1 MKPIADMAFYC
12 CGARMLDAAQDNP
25 ICGDDYAK
33 LFMCDYG
40 MGVFEH
46 FKSLSLTNTSIA
58 IRHRIMD
65 DMLRQMLNA
74 NHELTVVTIGA
85 GFDSRPFR
93 LEGGHWFELDEPQLM
108 AYKDIVLPPTQ
119 CANPLHRE
127 PIDFDNDD
135 LEDKLLQLP
144 HTEPVVF
151 VLEGV
156 VIYLCE
162 ADILKLLAD
171 LDYEFPRHLLL
182 CDLVSRD
189 VVVKYGQTLQALA
202 ARRGAPFQAVDHPE
216 AIFLQSG
223 YHPREAISVME
234 SSVDLGINLI
244 PKLFWR
250 SFFQAEISG
259 NAVCLLEKTSF
270 PRMPDASNIGQI

>member
-12 CGARMLDAAQDNP
+12 CGARMQDAAQDNP

-33 LFMCDYG
+33 LFMCEYG
-40 MGVFEH
+40 MGIFDR
-46 FKSLSLTNTSIA
+46 FKSLSLSNAGI
-58 IRHRIMD
+58 IVRHRIMD

-74 NHELTVVTIGA
+74 NHDLNVVTIGA
-85 GFDSRPFR
+85 GFDSRPYR
-93 LEGGHWFELDEPQLM
+93 LEGGHWFELDEPQLI
-108 AYKDIVLPPTQ
+108 AYKDIVLPPAQ

-127 PIDFDNDD
+127 PIDFDKDN

-144 HTEPVVF
+144 HTGPVVF

-162 ADILKLLAD
+162 YDVQKLLTE

-182 CDLVSRD
+182 CDLVSRE
-189 VVVKYGQTLQALA
+189 VVGKYGQTLQALVA
-202 ARRGAPFQAVDHPE
+202 QMGAPFQATDHPE
-216 AIFLQSG
+216 DVFLQSG
-223 YHPREAISVME
+223 YQPRESISVVE
-234 SSVDLGINLI
+234 GSVDLGINRI
-244 PKLFWR
+244 PKFFWR

-259 NAVCLLEKTSF
+259 NAVCLWEK
-270 PRMPDASNIGQI
+270 DALSLHA